1 MNKKLVIVFIIGLI
15 NCSFLNSAHAQ
26 RIMGALIAG
35 VNATQVDGDEVY
47 GYHKFGLNLGAA
59 AIIPIKGNWSI
70 SLENIYSEKGAH
82 QKARYIDSLN
92 GSYDLN
98 LNYVDVP
105 LLLQYTD
112 KDIIT
117 FGLGGSWGSLVKVT
131 EKRHDIDIP
140 GTTLG
145 SGIYKRSDIN
155 FIADVK
161 FRLVKKL
168 HFNVRYAYS
177 LRPIATR
184 EVIDSKTG
192 YPNVRN
198 QYNGMFTFRFYY
210 IFNEKISERAVK
222 NQPVGR

>member
-1 MNKKLVIVFIIGLI
+1 
-15 NCSFLNSAHAQ
+15 
-26 RIMGALIAG
+26 MGALIAG

-47 GYHKFGLNLGAA
+47 GYHKFGLNVGAA
-59 AIIPIKGNWSI
+59 AIIPIYGNWSI

-82 QKARYIDSLN
+82 QRARFIDSLD
-92 GSYDLN
+92 GSYDLK

-117 FGLGGSWGSLVKVT
+117 FGAGGSWGSLVKVS
-131 EKRHDIDIP
+131 EKRHGFDIP
-140 GTTLG
+140 GTTLE
-145 SGIYKRSDIN
+145 SEIYRRSDIN

-161 FRLVKKL
+161 FRLIKKL

-177 LRPIATR
+177 IRPIAKR

-192 YPNVRN
+192 YPNFRE

-210 IFNEKISERAVK
+210 IFNENISDEAVR
-222 NQPVGR
+222 NQPIGR